1 MKKPL
6 RLIIVIFLGLTCLSY
21 NSSVAKAMP
30 FYQLQPE
37 ELVLRASFSTS
48 FAGSSSERA
57 HNIKL
62 ASKSLNNTFVEPNA
76 EFSFNQKIGIRN
88 AKNGYKTAKII
99 SDGKFVDG
107 IGGGVC
113 QVSTTLYNALLL
125 SGMKVI
131 EYHPHSL
138 SISYVAPSL
147 DAMVSYG
154 YADLKFIN
162 PTFNPIIIKTSTENN
177 LLTISIFGQPLKE
190 KYYLQSTIKGYVE
203 PNEDICVPDV
213 ENKFPNLKLGE
224 RQYIIHSKK
233 GVISEAYLIKKIDG
247 MVEKTLLRKDKYK
260 AITGVYVEGKLLS
273 QTDEKATES
282 E

>member
-1 MKKPL
+1 MLKKKL
-6 RLIIVIFLGLTCLSY
+6 LSVFLIFISLACIFFPVKQV
-21 NSSVAKAMP
+21 NAMP
-30 FYQLQPE
+30 FYQLEPH

-48 FAGSSSERA
+48 FSSSSKERK

-62 ASKSLNNTFVEPNA
+62 ASKTLNNSFVDANA
-76 EFSFNQKIGIRN
+76 EFSFNHKIGIRN
-88 AKNGYKTAKII
+88 SKNGYKTAKII

-125 SGMKVI
+125 SGMNVI

-138 SISYVAPSL
+138 SVSYVAPSC

-162 PTFNPIIIKTSTENN
+162 NTLNPIIIRCSTDNDI
-177 LLTISIFGQPLKE
+177 LKIDVYGQPMKE
-190 KYYLQSTIKGYVE
+190 KYYLESVIKGYIE
-203 PNEDICVPDV
+203 PNEEVLVPDL
-213 ENKFPNLKLGE
+213 ENRFPNLKIGE
-224 RQYIIHSKK
+224 KQYLIYPKK
-233 GVISEAYLIKKIDG
+233 GIVSQAYLIKKSDG
-247 MVEKTLLRKDKYK
+247 KVVKTLLRKDKYR
-260 AITGVYVEGKLLS
+260 AINGVYIEGKLPAN
-273 QTDEKATES
+273 ENGNAES